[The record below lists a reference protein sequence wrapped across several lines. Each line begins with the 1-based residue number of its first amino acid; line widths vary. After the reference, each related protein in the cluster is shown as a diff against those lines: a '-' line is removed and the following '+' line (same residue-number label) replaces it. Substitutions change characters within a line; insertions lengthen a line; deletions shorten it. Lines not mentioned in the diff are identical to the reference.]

1 MELNAAFAR
10 LLSRQ
15 VDAKCFVAPARGWG
29 QGDSTNPYQRI
40 PGSGLRRNEHG
51 RDFRIELLAGA
62 LGFAILTAALD
73 AQAQA
78 SAPLGSA
85 YPVKPVRLVVSV
97 QPGGNLDLVGRA
109 VAEKISEGLGQR
121 MFVENRPGANSTIGL
136 TSVARSAPDGYTMVM
151 VAQSALIAPK
161 MMRNPPFDPLR
172 DFAGVSL
179 IATLPLMLVV
189 HPSLPVKSVKDL
201 IVLAKARP
209 GELNAGSS
217 GNGSG
222 SHLAL
227 QLFSTM
233 AGVRLTRIPYNGD
246 AQAIVDLLGGHAPVK
261 FDNLSTSLP
270 HARAGKLRPLGVTS
284 PTRTPLMPD
293 VPAISETVPGFQ
305 ASIFNGMMAPA
316 TTPPAILARVHGEIV
331 KFVQSA
337 EIRARFANQG
347 VELQASESPE
357 AFTAYIRNEY
367 TRWVKV
373 MDDAGIKPE

>member
-1 MELNAAFAR
+1 MKISGAEQGFGKALAVRTLSLAFA
-10 LLSRQ
+10 
-15 VDAKCFVAPARGWG
+15 
-29 QGDSTNPYQRI
+29 
-40 PGSGLRRNEHG
+40 
-51 RDFRIELLAGA
+51 
-62 LGFAILTAALD
+62 AAVFD
-73 AQAQA
+73 GQAQTTPPA
-78 SAPLGSA
+78 AGG
-85 YPVKPVRLVVSV
+85 YPAKPVRLVVSV

-109 VAEKISEGLGQR
+109 VAEKVSEGLGQR

-136 TSVARSAPDGYTMVM
+136 ASVARSAPDGYTMVM

-179 IATLPLMLVV
+179 IATLPQMLVV
-189 HPSLPVKSVKDL
+189 HPSLPAKSVKDL
-201 IVLAKARP
+201 IALAKSRP

-227 QLFSTM
+227 ELFNTM

-261 FDNLSTSLP
+261 FDNVSTSLP
-270 HARAGKLRPLGVTS
+270 HVRAGKLRALGMTS
-284 PTRTPLMPD
+284 PKRTPLLPEI
-293 VPAISETVPGFQ
+293 PAISETIPGFQ

-316 TTPPAILARVHGEIV
+316 GTPPEILARVHGEIV
-331 KFVQSA
+331 KFVRSP
-337 EIRARFANQG
+337 EIRARFAKQG

-357 AFTAYIRNEY
+357 AFTAYLKTEY

-373 MDDAGIKPE
+373 MEDAGIRPE

>member
-1 MELNAAFAR
+1 MTMKINGTERGGPQSLTIVGVLASAFLAA
-10 LLSRQ
+10 
-15 VDAKCFVAPARGWG
+15 VIDAPA
-29 QGDSTNPYQRI
+29 QTPAPPS
-40 PGSGLRRNEHG
+40 
-51 RDFRIELLAGA
+51 
-62 LGFAILTAALD
+62 AA
-73 AQAQA
+73 
-78 SAPLGSA
+78 A
-85 YPVKPVRLVVSV
+85 YPAKPVRLVVSV

-109 VAEKISEGLGQR
+109 VAEKMSEGFGQR

-136 TSVARSAPDGYTMVM
+136 AGVARSAPDGYTMVM
-151 VAQSALIAPK
+151 VAQSALIAPR
-161 MMRNPPFDPLR
+161 MMKNPPFDPLR

-179 IATLPLMLVV
+179 IATLPLMLAV
-189 HPSLPVKSVKDL
+189 HPSLPVKTVKDL
-201 IVLAKARP
+201 IALAKARP

-227 QLFSTM
+227 ALFNTM

-270 HARAGKLRPLGVTS
+270 HVRAGKLRALGVTS
-284 PTRTPLMPD
+284 PSRTPLMPD

-316 TTPPAILARVHGEIV
+316 ATPPEILARVHAEIV
-331 KFVQSA
+331 KFVQSP

-347 VELQASESPE
+347 VELQASASPE
-357 AFTAYIRNEY
+357 EFTAFIKTEY
-367 TRWVKV
+367 ARWAKV
-373 MDDAGIKPE
+373 MEDAGIKPE